1 MSVYGASA
9 TRDRQAWL
17 FGLTGPQFFMVLAA
31 GFPTWMAIAVGEWL
45 ALLGLVPMWA
55 AVALLICLPVRGH
68 SAFQW
73 IGVLCRHFAGAAFG
87 WSRFQSK
94 AAAGDLDLGDA
105 ANPDDVGDAG
115 EADLPGILSS
125 IQIIDGPPMTGQ
137 TARPALIKNKAAR
150 TWAATA
156 RIVHPGIG
164 MSDEN
169 DRFRMAAG
177 LTEMME
183 AATAGN
189 QLDLVIV
196 QVRTIPDDGTERE
209 DWVRRNARTEE
220 PEVSSRVNYQLDTMT
235 AGAAVRREAF
245 VTVVVREDVINK
257 DAKRAGRGVV
267 GRARILYSLLAEV
280 EARLTGS
287 IGCTRVNWLD
297 SSELALAIR
306 TGFEPGDAPAL
317 ADAAIHHHDDPSIA
331 AGVPVGAAGPTTA
344 SSALRSYRHGDWE
357 STSSTIL
364 LPRKGARMG
373 ALARVLV
380 PSQSGERRALTVFYR
395 PVSQQA
401 ADRATGRAQMSALM
415 AGTLR
420 EKAGRVERAKDR
432 QSAGNLH
439 TRDEKLEAGRSLVR
453 MSSAVSITVP
463 AGWNVQDF
471 GRRLDASIRISGFT
485 PLPLDGAHDAAFAVS
500 AIPLGAGL
508 PKKRR

>member
-1 MSVYGASA
+1 MNVYGAAA

-17 FGLTGPQFFMVLAA
+17 FGLTGPQFFLVLAA
-31 GFPTWMAIAVGEWL
+31 GFPTWMAIAVGKWL
-45 ALLGLVPMWA
+45 ALVGFVPLWG
-55 AVALLICLPVRGH
+55 VVGLLICLPIRGW

-73 IGVLCRHFAGAAFG
+73 IGVLFRHLAGAAFG

-105 ANPDDVGDAG
+105 ENEGDAG
-115 EADLPGILSS
+115 EADLPGILAG
-125 IQIIDGPPMTGQ
+125 IQIHDGPPMTGQ
-137 TARPALIKNKAAR
+137 TARPAIIQNHATR

-164 MSDEN
+164 MSDEA
-169 DRFRMAAG
+169 DRFRMGAG

-189 QLDLVIV
+189 QIDLVVV
-196 QVRTIPDDGTERE
+196 QVRTIPDDGTERDE
-209 DWVRRNARTEE
+209 WVRHNARPDE
-220 PEVSSRVNYQLDTMT
+220 PDVSAQVNAHLEQMT

-245 VTVVVREDVINK
+245 VTVVVREDVINR
-257 DAKRAGRGVV
+257 DAKRAGRGVM

-297 SSELALAIR
+297 SSELAVAIR

-317 ADAAIHHHDDPSIA
+317 ADAAIHHRDDPSIA
-331 AGVPVGAAGPTTA
+331 AGIPIAAAGPTNA
-344 SSALRSYRHGDWE
+344 STALRSYRHGEWE
-357 STSSTIL
+357 SVTSTIL

-380 PSQSGERRALTVFYR
+380 PSQPGERRALTVFYR
-395 PVSQQA
+395 PVSQA
-401 ADRATGRAQMSALM
+401 SADRATGRAKMSATM
-415 AGTLR
+415 AATIRTKVGK
-420 EKAGRVERAKDR
+420 EERAKDR
-432 QSAGNLH
+432 QSVGKLH
-439 TRDEKLEAGRSLVR
+439 ARDEKLEMGRSLVKVAT
-453 MSSAVSITVP
+453 AVSITVP
-463 AGWNVQDF
+463 VGWNVQDF

-485 PLPLDGAHDAAFAVS
+485 PLPLDGAHGAAFAVS

>member
-31 GFPTWMAIAVGEWL
+31 GFPTWMAIAIGQW
-45 ALLGLVPMWA
+45 
-55 AVALLICLPVRGH
+55 VALLVLLPLWMMVGLLVCLPIRGH
-68 SAFQW
+68 SAVQW
-73 IGVLCRHFAGAAFG
+73 VGVLVRHLAGAAFG

-94 AAAGDLDLGDA
+94 AAAGDLDLGDDE
-105 ANPDDVGDAG
+105 NVEDAG
-115 EADLPGILSS
+115 EADDADLPGVLVGV
-125 IQIIDGPPMTGQ
+125 QIHDGPPMTGQ
-137 TARPALIKNKAAR
+137 TARPAIIQDHANR

-156 RIVHPGIG
+156 RVIHPGIG
-164 MSDEN
+164 MSDDA
-169 DRFRMAAG
+169 DRFRMGAG

-189 QLDLVIV
+189 QIDLIAV
-196 QVRTIPDDGTERE
+196 QVRTIPDDGTERAE
-209 DWVRRNARTEE
+209 WVRHNARPDE
-220 PEVSSRVNYQLDTMT
+220 PEVSARVNAQLEALT

-257 DAKRAGRGVV
+257 DAKRAGRGVI
-267 GRARILYSLLAEV
+267 GRARILYSLLGEI
-280 EARLTGS
+280 EARLTGT

-297 SSELALAIR
+297 SAELAVAIR

-317 ADAAIHHHDDPSIA
+317 ADATIHHRDDPSIA
-331 AGVPVGAAGPTTA
+331 AGMPVAAAGPTNA
-344 SSALRSYRHGDWE
+344 STALRSYRHGEWE
-357 STSSTIL
+357 SVSSTIL

-380 PSQSGERRALTVFYR
+380 PSQPGERRALTVFYR

-401 ADRATGRAQMSALM
+401 ADRGTGRAQMSAMM

-420 EKAGRVERAKDR
+420 EKAGKVERAKDR
-432 QSAGNLH
+432 QSVDTLAE
-439 TRDEKLEAGRSLVR
+439 RDHKLEMGRSLVKV
-453 MSSAVSITVP
+453 SSAVSITVP
-463 AGWNVQDF
+463 SGWNVQDF

-485 PLPLDGAHDAAFAVS
+485 PLPLDGAHDAAFAVA
-500 AIPLGAGL
+500 AIPLGVGL
-508 PKKRR
+508 PKRRR